1 MKRLVAFLLTGVLT
15 LSLYGCAQNAQS
27 VSGTT
32 STSSSTALATDDM
45 TEETGETEAA
55 EAASEA
61 TAADPESAEAS
72 AETAAAAEG
81 ETAEAEAKPE
91 AEAGETETEAAEA
104 EAKPEAEAGETETE
118 TAETE
123 TETSSETENTE
134 PAAEVAENT
143 DAEAAET
150 EAVTPGTVSE
160 TTYTQNHFGFQI
172 TLEEPW
178 HFATADELAA
188 QNQIIID
195 MAGDES
201 VTEAVEKG
209 NLFVDMVA
217 TNEMDFNTIMVRVV
231 KLGLADFFQE
241 EDDLYDVYSQSI
253 HADAE
258 ATGMTDIEDVS
269 GKVRFLGEDV
279 RFVGVKG
286 QLEVTEGFSTEMWY
300 NCLLRQE
307 GNFACLIFISGFS
320 DFGGE
325 SFEELA
331 ARFEP
336 V

>member
-15 LSLYGCAQNAQS
+15 LSLYGCAQSAQS
-27 VSGTT
+27 VSGTTST

-45 TEETGETEAA
+45 TEENGETEAA

-81 ETAEAEAKPE
+81 ETAETEAKPD
-91 AEAGETETEAAEA
+91 AEAS
-104 EAKPEAEAGETETE
+104 ETETE

-123 TETSSETENTE
+123 TETSPEAENTE
-134 PAAEVAENT
+134 PAAEAAENT